1 MPPKSKLDTER
12 TVRNDD
18 TSNETSPL
26 LSKPDSTP
34 PPPIEPSSSLIPDTN
49 NQHHN
54 AAEDK
59 SALNPSD
66 PSSTDPDSDLE
77 RIPTTNS
84 TAGRTEQYAGLPEL
98 RKKMPYIF
106 PALSIGVFLAAA
118 DQTIIVSSYGRI
130 GSDLDA
136 LERTGWIATAYFL
149 TLTSFQPLYGKLSD
163 IFSRKSCLL
172 FAYIVFGLGCLGC
185 GLARDINQLI
195 LARAIAGIGGGGM
208 TTVVSILLSDV
219 IPLKERGTWQGYINI
234 IYASGAGIGAPLGGL
249 FADGVGWRWS
259 FLFQAPLC
267 LVAFVAVA
275 LVVELPPKEE
285 EEVTDGVEVEGMGE
299 QAWKKKIK
307 RVDFLGA
314 AVLVAAVF
322 ALLLGLDRGS
332 NVAWRTA
339 WCLVPLC
346 VSFPLFAL
354 FLFIE
359 WRVAAEPFAPGHII
373 LERTLFACYLCN
385 FFSFAGYL
393 GKFWTPS
400 LIRDVLTVI

>member
-1 MPPKSKLDTER
+1 
-12 TVRNDD
+12 
-18 TSNETSPL
+18 
-26 LSKPDSTP
+26 
-34 PPPIEPSSSLIPDTN
+34 
-49 NQHHN
+49 
-54 AAEDK
+54 
-59 SALNPSD
+59 
-66 PSSTDPDSDLE
+66 
-77 RIPTTNS
+77 
-84 TAGRTEQYAGLPEL
+84 
-98 RKKMPYIF
+98 MPYIF

-130 GSDLDA
+130 GSDLHA
-136 LERTGWIATAYFL
+136 LDRTGWIATAYFL

-185 GLARDINQLI
+185 GLAANINQLVV
-195 LARAIAGIGGGGM
+195 ARAVAGIGGGGM

-259 FLFQAPLC
+259 FLCQAPLC
-267 LVAFVAVA
+267 LLAFAAVAVF
-275 LVVELPPKEE
+275 VKLPAKEE
-285 EEVTDGVEVEGMGE
+285 VDHVTEVVGVDGETEGKG
-299 QAWKKKIK
+299 QKAWKKKLK
-307 RVDFLGA
+307 RIDFLGA

-339 WCLVPLC
+339 SCLVPLC

-354 FLFIE
+354 FLYIE

-393 GKFWTPS
+393 GEFCAS
-400 LIRDVLTVI
+400 AFLDVFGTV